1 MSVINQVLRDLQQQE
16 PQLRL
21 VEPEALRGSARQDSG
36 RHRPVAWIGL
46 AALLAIGGVLLALY
60 APERDT
66 ATADS
71 TPNTEVA
78 PSSGVIEGK
87 ESLAAASV
95 VPAKDEEPAITRL
108 QGLQL
113 DRGPRSLSL
122 RFELSAATTSYLQRQ
137 SGNEYRFVLRNS
149 RSEVETPA
157 LGANPWIRH
166 LELQPRD
173 GDLLVALETEPRVRV
188 ETATQPRAAGGQNW
202 ILSLQ
207 APTEPEPATAAVETG
222 IEAETEADTTEAR
235 TTAAAAGKAI
245 DPPQAAAE
253 PAPASGAQ
261 EKAATTATATSTG
274 PEHPVAEDDAPPK
287 LDIRASA
294 TRPAPSPALEQR
306 RRAHALF
313 RAGDYAGLVRHFAED
328 PRQDDLLALAWQR
341 LGQHRQAVASYRRL
355 LQREPAEARHWV
367 GLGLSLEQLQRP
379 ADALAAYDRARALGG
394 LSNRLE
400 AFVAE
405 RLRLLGSATEP
416 GGQ

>member
-36 RHRPVAWIGL
+36 RRRPAVWIGF

-71 TPNTEVA
+71 TPNPKVA
-78 PSSGVIEGK
+78 PFSGVIEGK
-87 ESLAAASV
+87 ESLVATSV
-95 VPAKDEEPAITRL
+95 DPAKDEESAISRL

-149 RSEVETPA
+149 QSEVETPA
-157 LGANPWIRH
+157 LGVNPWIRH

-173 GDLLVALETEPRVRV
+173 GNLLVALETEPRVSV
-188 ETATQPRAAGGQNW
+188 ETSTQPRPAGGQNW

-222 IEAETEADTTEAR
+222 IEVETEADTTE
-235 TTAAAAGKAI
+235 TMTAAGKAI

-253 PAPASGAQ
+253 PAPATGAQ

-294 TRPAPSPALEQR
+294 ARSAPSPALERR

-313 RAGDYAGLVRHFAED
+313 RAGDYAGLVRRFAED

-341 LGQHRQAVASYRRL
+341 LGQYQQAVASYRRL

-379 ADALAAYDRARALGG
+379 AEALSAYDRARALGG

-400 AFVAE
+400 VFVAE

>member
-21 VEPEALRGSARQDSG
+21 VEPEALRGAARQDSG
-36 RHRPVAWIGL
+36 RRRPVAWIGL
-46 AALLAIGGVLLALY
+46 AALLTIGGVLLVLY
-60 APERDT
+60 GPEQDT
-66 ATADS
+66 DTTDS
-71 TPNTEVA
+71 PPSMKVA
-78 PSSGVIEGK
+78 PTSGVIEGK
-87 ESLAAASV
+87 ESLVAASA
-95 VPAKDEEPAITRL
+95 VPAKDEESAISRL

-149 RSEVETPA
+149 RSEVETPV

-173 GDLLVALETEPRVRV
+173 GDLLVTLETEPRVSV
-188 ETATQPRAAGGQNW
+188 ETATQPRPAGGQNW
-202 ILSLQ
+202 TLTLQ
-207 APTEPEPATAAVETG
+207 APTEPVTTVTAETG
-222 IEAETEADTTEAR
+222 VEAKTEADTIETMP
-235 TTAAAAGKAI
+235 AAIAVGKTS
-245 DPPQAAAE
+245 DQPQTAAE

-261 EKAATTATATSTG
+261 DKAATAAATSTE
-274 PEHPVAEDDAPPK
+274 PERPLAEDDARPR

-294 TRPAPSPALEQR
+294 ARPVPSPVLEQR

-313 RAGDYAGLVRHFAED
+313 RAGDYAGLVRRFAED

-341 LGQHRQAVASYRRL
+341 LGQYQQAVASYRRL

-379 ADALAAYDRARALGG
+379 AEALSAYDRARALGG

>member
-21 VEPEALRGSARQDSG
+21 VEPEALRGAARQDSG
-36 RHRPVAWIGL
+36 RRRPVAWIGL

-66 ATADS
+66 ATANS
-71 TPNTEVA
+71 TPNPKVA

-87 ESLAAASV
+87 ESLAVATAD
-95 VPAKDEEPAITRL
+95 PAKDAKPTVILL

-113 DRGPRSLSL
+113 DRGLRSLSL

-157 LGANPWIRH
+157 LGTNPWIRH

-173 GDLLVALETEPRVRV
+173 GDLLVALETEPRVSV
-188 ETATQPRAAGGQNW
+188 ETATQPRPAGGQNW
-202 ILSLQ
+202 TLTLQ

-222 IEAETEADTTEAR
+222 IEAETEADTTE
-235 TTAAAAGKAI
+235 TVPVAAAVAKAS
-245 DPPQAAAE
+245 DPPQTAAE
-253 PAPASGAQ
+253 TAPATGVQ
-261 EKAATTATATSTG
+261 EKTATVAATSTD
-274 PEHPVAEDDAPPK
+274 PERPVAEDDARPR
-287 LDIRASA
+287 LDIRASVA
-294 TRPAPSPALEQR
+294 RSAPSPALEQR

-313 RAGDYAGLVRHFAED
+313 RAGDYAGLVRRFAND

-341 LGQHRQAVASYRRL
+341 LGQYQQAVASYRRL

-379 ADALAAYDRARALGG
+379 TEALAAYDRARALGG